1 MESGKCLFGEYNAC
15 GIRNPFGF
23 ETDNVKVI
31 LSQTLAVNGNLSLRL
46 RPQKLA
52 SDSRFGEI
60 FACGIRDPLG
70 FGIRNPTKDW
80 NPESQLH

>member
-31 LSQTLAVNGNLSLRL
+31 LSYTLAVNGNLSLRL

-60 FACGIRDPLG
+60 FACGIRDP
-70 FGIRNPTKDW
+70 GIW
-80 NPESQLH
+80 NSESH